1 MPPGRQG
8 QAVEPTKSAMLVGG
22 ACGWGLGMPAP
33 VGQIPST
40 LGVVGERGSHDEGRL
55 PAVPGHSRWDLRDP
69 VAPWRYVRARQ
80 RESADAASASQ
91 QFGRASEPLP
101 SLGDGPKGGMMEQE
115 RPRVVLR
122 GPGDG
127 DAMVLTMGPHRAHI
141 TRKAARTETGG
152 HWAVGEAW
160 QDPGFDNPPH
170 THDEAEAFYVLEGS
184 YTFYTDAES
193 VEEVGP
199 GTFVFIPPGAVHGFR
214 TGPQGGKLICFWP
227 STVEAAF
234 FNDRTDGGSR

>member
-1 MPPGRQG
+1 
-8 QAVEPTKSAMLVGG
+8 
-22 ACGWGLGMPAP
+22 
-33 VGQIPST
+33 
-40 LGVVGERGSHDEGRL
+40 
-55 PAVPGHSRWDLRDP
+55 
-69 VAPWRYVRARQ
+69 
-80 RESADAASASQ
+80 
-91 QFGRASEPLP
+91 
-101 SLGDGPKGGMMEQE
+101 MEQE

-127 DAMVLTMGPHRAHI
+127 DALVLTMGPHRAHI

-152 HWAVGEAW
+152 HWAVGEAS

-184 YTFYTDAES
+184 YTFYTDADS

-234 FNDRTDGGSR
+234 FNDRTDGGAR